1 MGFLYSKTNTF
12 FFVSDETKCQLYIN
26 SIKTISTETD
36 LHKMKSVHN
45 RSSLILKLQYTKKY
59 SCTSNSP
66 GDDQMLDFE
75 HEDVTEESVPE
86 L

>member
-1 MGFLYSKTNTF
+1 M
-12 FFVSDETKCQLYIN
+12 
-26 SIKTISTETD
+26 
-36 LHKMKSVHN
+36 
-45 RSSLILKLQYTKKY
+45 QYTKKY

-86 L
+86 LWKIKAVFTNFLYPSKGRFTFYQAFQIILLTGDTASSYEVIAHLT